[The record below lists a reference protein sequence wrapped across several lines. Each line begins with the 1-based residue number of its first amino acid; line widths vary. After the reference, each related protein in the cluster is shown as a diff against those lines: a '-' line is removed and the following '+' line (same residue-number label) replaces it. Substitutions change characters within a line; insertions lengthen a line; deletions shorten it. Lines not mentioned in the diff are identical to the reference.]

1 MRCGS
6 EPGRRRA
13 ALASGAS
20 GVHTAPM
27 LDFAGVRVLVLGDV
41 MLDRFLYG
49 EVDRISPEAPV
60 PVVRLRRSHAMPG
73 GAGNVARNVSALG
86 GKAVLV
92 GLLGED
98 DAAAEL
104 RALLAGDRAIEDAN
118 VGSADRR
125 STRKMRVIAGN
136 QQVAR
141 LDEEEARPADA
152 REAAALVEAVR
163 SRAAGCEALILSD
176 YAKGTLTPAVVAGA
190 VGAAREA
197 GIPVF
202 ADPKSD
208 DFSLYRG
215 ADCLTPNA
223 RELARATRLPTGTE
237 AEVVAAARAAMR
249 AAGLPALLCTRAERG
264 MVLVRAEGGHAS
276 VAAEAREV
284 FDVSGAGDTVIATLA
299 LAHAAGRPLEE
310 AMRIAN
316 AAAGIVVGKLGT
328 ATVGAEELEHALH
341 LAGGGDG
348 GMPEGSA
355 ALGVDAA
362 LRRVAEWR
370 AHGLR
375 VGFTNGCFDLLHAGH
390 VSLLHAARRRC
401 DRLVVGLNTDESV
414 ARLKGPSRP
423 VNPLADRAAVLSAL
437 SAVDA
442 VVAFEEDTPLELIRA
457 LRPEVLV
464 KGADYTEDR
473 VVGADLVRASGGEVV
488 LVDLLPGRS
497 TTGIAAR
504 LRG

>member
-1 MRCGS
+1 
-6 EPGRRRA
+6 
-13 ALASGAS
+13 
-20 GVHTAPM
+20 M
-27 LDFAGVRVLVLGDV
+27 LDFAGVCVLVLGDV

-104 RALLAGDRAIEDAN
+104 RALLAGDPGIEDAN

-141 LDEEEARPADA
+141 LDEEEARSADA
-152 REAAALVEAVR
+152 QEAAALVEAVR
-163 SRAAGCEALILSD
+163 SRAAGCGALILSD

-249 AAGLPALLCTRAERG
+249 TAGLPALLCTRAERG
-264 MVLVRAEGGHAS
+264 MVLVRAEGSHAS

-328 ATVGAEELEHALH
+328 ATVAAEELEHALH

-348 GMPEGSA
+348 GPEGSA
-355 ALGVDAA
+355 ALSLDAA
-362 LRRVAEWR
+362 SRRVAEWR

-375 VGFTNGCFDLLHAGH
+375 VGFTNGCFDILHAGH

-401 DRLVVGLNTDESV
+401 DRLVVGLNSDESV

-473 VVGADLVRASGGEVV
+473 VVGADLVRAAGGEVV

>member
-1 MRCGS
+1 
-6 EPGRRRA
+6 
-13 ALASGAS
+13 
-20 GVHTAPM
+20 M

-86 GKAVLV
+86 GKAILV

-104 RALLAGDRAIEDAN
+104 RALLAGDPGIEDAT
-118 VGSADRR
+118 VASAARP

-152 REAAALVEAVR
+152 AEAAALAEAVR
-163 SRAAGCEALILSD
+163 HGVAGCKAVVLSD
-176 YAKGTLTPAVVAGA
+176 YAKGALTPAVVSGAIAAAHAAGM
-190 VGAAREA
+190 
-197 GIPVF
+197 PVF

-208 DFSLYRG
+208 DFGLYRG

-264 MVLVRAEGGHAS
+264 MVLVRADGGHAS

-299 LAHAAGRPLEE
+299 LAHASGRPLEE
-310 AMRIAN
+310 AMRVAN
-316 AAAGIVVGKLGT
+316 AAAGVVVGKLGT
-328 ATVGAEELEHALH
+328 ATVGAEELERALR
-341 LAGGGDG
+341 AGGDG
-348 GMPEGSA
+348 SDGAEGA
-355 ALGVDAA
+355 PALGLGAA

-375 VGFTNGCFDLLHAGH
+375 VGFTNGCFDILHAGH
-390 VSLLHAARRRC
+390 VALLRAARRRC
-401 DRLVVGLNTDESV
+401 DRLVVALNTDASV
-414 ARLKGPSRP
+414 ARLKGASRP
-423 VNPLADRAAVLSAL
+423 INPLADRAAVVSAL

-457 LRPEVLV
+457 LRPDVLV

-504 LRG
+504 LRVD

>member
-1 MRCGS
+1 
-6 EPGRRRA
+6 
-13 ALASGAS
+13 
-20 GVHTAPM
+20 M
-27 LDFAGVRVLVLGDV
+27 LDFAGVRILVLGDA

-49 EVDRISPEAPV
+49 DVDRISPEAPV

-73 GAGNVARNVSALG
+73 GAGNVARNISALG
-86 GKAVLV
+86 GRAVLV

-98 DAAAEL
+98 EAAAEL
-104 RALLAGDRAIEDAN
+104 RGLLAGDPGIEDAT
-118 VGSADRR
+118 VASAARR

-141 LDEEEARPADA
+141 LDEEEARPADTA
-152 REAAALVEAVR
+152 EAEALVEAVR
-163 SRAAGCEALILSD
+163 RRVAGCKALVLSD
-176 YAKGTLTPAVVAGA
+176 YAKGALTPAVVAGA
-190 VGAAREA
+190 IAAAHET
-197 GIPVF
+197 GVPVF

-208 DFSLYRG
+208 DFGLYRG

-249 AAGLPALLCTRAERG
+249 AAGVPALLCTRAERG
-264 MVLVRAEGGHAS
+264 MVLVRADGGHAG
-276 VAAEAREV
+276 VGAEAREV

-316 AAAGIVVGKLGT
+316 AAAGVVVGKLGT
-328 ATVGAEELEHALH
+328 ATLGAEELDHALR
-341 LAGGGDG
+341 AGGGPDEAG
-348 GMPEGSA
+348 DAA
-355 ALGVDAA
+355 ALDLGAA

-370 AHGLR
+370 AQGLR
-375 VGFTNGCFDLLHAGH
+375 VGLANGCFDILHAGH
-390 VSLLHAARRRC
+390 VSLLRAARRRC
-401 DRLVVGLNTDESV
+401 DRLVVALNADASA
-414 ARLKGPSRP
+414 ARLKGASRP
-423 VNPLADRAAVLSAL
+423 VNALADRAAVVSAL

-457 LRPEVLV
+457 LRPDVLV

>member
-1 MRCGS
+1 
-6 EPGRRRA
+6 
-13 ALASGAS
+13 
-20 GVHTAPM
+20 M
-27 LDFAGVRVLVLGDV
+27 LDFAGIRVLVLGDA

-49 EVDRISPEAPV
+49 DVDRISPEAPV

-86 GKAVLV
+86 GTAVLV
-92 GLLGED
+92 GLIGED
-98 DAAAEL
+98 GAAAEL
-104 RALLAGDRAIEDAN
+104 RALLAGDAGIEDAT
-118 VGSADRR
+118 VAGPGRR
-125 STRKMRVIAGN
+125 TVLKTRVIAGN

-152 REAAALVEAVR
+152 AEAAALVEAVR
-163 SRAAGCEALILSD
+163 KRAAGCGALVLSD
-176 YAKGTLTPAVVAGA
+176 YAKGTLTPAAVAGA
-190 VGAAREA
+190 VEAARGA
-197 GIPVF
+197 GVPVF

-208 DFSLYRG
+208 DFGLYRG

-223 RELARATRLPTGTE
+223 RELARAARMPTGTE
-237 AEVVAAARAAMR
+237 AEIVAAARAAMR
-249 AAGLPALLCTRAERG
+249 AAGVPALLCTRAERG
-264 MVLVRAEGGHAS
+264 MVLVHADGGHAA
-276 VAAEAREV
+276 VAAQAREV

-341 LAGGGDG
+341 AGGVDG
-348 GMPEGSA
+348 MEGPA
-355 ALGVDAA
+355 ALGLAAA
-362 LRRVAEWR
+362 LRRVGEWR
-370 AHGLR
+370 AQGLR
-375 VGFTNGCFDLLHAGH
+375 VGFANGCFDVLHAGH
-390 VSLLHAARRRC
+390 VSLLQAARRRC
-401 DRLVVGLNTDESV
+401 DRLVVALNADASV

-423 VNPLADRAAVLSAL
+423 INPLPDRAAVVSAL
-437 SAVDA
+437 AAVDA
-442 VVAFEEDTPLELIRA
+442 VVAFEEDTPLELIHA
-457 LRPEVLV
+457 LRPDVLV

>member
-1 MRCGS
+1 
-6 EPGRRRA
+6 
-13 ALASGAS
+13 LASGAG
-20 GVHTAPM
+20 GVHIAAM
-27 LDFAGVRVLVLGDV
+27 LDFAGVRILVLGDA

-86 GKAVLV
+86 GTAVLV

-104 RALLAGDRAIEDAN
+104 RALLAGDPGVEDAS
-118 VGSADRR
+118 VASASRR
-125 STRKMRVIAGN
+125 TTRKMRVIAGN

-152 REAAALVEAVR
+152 SECAALVAAVR
-163 SRAAGCEALILSD
+163 SRVAGCKALVLSD
-176 YAKGTLTPAVVAGA
+176 YAKGALTPAVVAGA
-190 VGAAREA
+190 VAAAREA
-197 GIPVF
+197 GVPVF

-208 DFSLYRG
+208 DFGVYRG

-237 AEVVAAARAAMR
+237 AEVVAAARAAMG
-249 AAGLPALLCTRAERG
+249 AAGLPSLLCTRAERG

-299 LAHAAGRPLEE
+299 LAHAAGRPLED

-341 LAGGGDG
+341 AGGGGDG
-348 GMPEGSA
+348 GADGLLPG
-355 ALGVDAA
+355 ALGLDAA

-370 AHGLR
+370 AQGLR
-375 VGFTNGCFDLLHAGH
+375 VGFTNGCFDILHAGH
-390 VSLLHAARRRC
+390 VALLGAARRRC

-423 VNPLADRAAVLSAL
+423 VNALADRAAVLAAL
-437 SAVDA
+437 AAVDA
-442 VVAFEEDTPLELIRA
+442 VVAFAEDTPLELVRA
-457 LRPEVLV
+457 LRPDVLV

-504 LRG
+504 LRD

>member
-1 MRCGS
+1 
-6 EPGRRRA
+6 
-13 ALASGAS
+13 
-20 GVHTAPM
+20 M
-27 LDFAGVRVLVLGDV
+27 LDFAGVRVVVLGDA

-49 EVDRISPEAPV
+49 DVDRISPEAPV

-98 DAAAEL
+98 DAAVEL
-104 RALLAGDRAIEDAN
+104 RALLAGDPGIEDAT
-118 VGSADRR
+118 VASAARP

-141 LDEEEARPADA
+141 LDEEEARPADPG
-152 REAAALVEAVR
+152 EAAALVEAVR
-163 SRAAGCEALILSD
+163 NRIAAGCGALVLSD
-176 YAKGTLTPAVVAGA
+176 YAKGALTPAVVAGA
-190 VGAAREA
+190 VAAAHEA
-197 GIPVF
+197 GVPVF

-208 DFSLYRG
+208 DFGLYRG

-223 RELARATRLPTGTE
+223 RELARATRMPTGTE
-237 AEVVAAARAAMR
+237 AEVVAAARTAMR
-249 AAGLPALLCTRAERG
+249 AAGVPALLCTRAERG
-264 MVLVRAEGGHAS
+264 MVLVRADGGHAS
-276 VAAEAREV
+276 VSAEAREV

-310 AMRIAN
+310 AMPIAN

-328 ATVGAEELEHALH
+328 ATVGAEELEHALS
-341 LAGGGDG
+341 AGGGGSDG
-348 GMPEGSA
+348 PGGAPA
-355 ALGVDAA
+355 ALGLDAA
-362 LRRVAEWR
+362 LRRAAEWR

-375 VGFTNGCFDLLHAGH
+375 VGFTNGCFDILHAGH
-390 VSLLHAARRRC
+390 VALLQAARRRC
-401 DRLVVGLNTDESV
+401 DRLVVALNTDASV
-414 ARLKGPSRP
+414 ARLKGASRP
-423 VNPLADRAAVLSAL
+423 INPLADRAAVVSAL
-437 SAVDA
+437 ASVDA
-442 VVAFEEDTPLELIRA
+442 VVAFAEDTPLELIRA
-457 LRPEVLV
+457 LRPDVLV

>member
-1 MRCGS
+1 
-6 EPGRRRA
+6 
-13 ALASGAS
+13 
-20 GVHTAPM
+20 M
-27 LDFAGVRVLVLGDV
+27 LDFAGVRVLVLGDA
-41 MLDRFLYG
+41 MLDRFHYG
-49 EVDRISPEAPV
+49 DVDRISPEAPV

-86 GKAVLV
+86 GEAVLV
-92 GLLGED
+92 ALLGED
-98 DAAAEL
+98 HAAAEL
-104 RALLAGDRAIEDAN
+104 RGLLAGDPGIEDAT
-118 VGSADRR
+118 VASPARR

-152 REAAALVEAVR
+152 AEAAALVEAVR
-163 SRAAGCEALILSD
+163 RRVAGCKALVLSD
-176 YAKGTLTPAVVAGA
+176 YAKGALTPAVVSGA
-190 VGAAREA
+190 VAAAREA
-197 GIPVF
+197 GVPVF

-208 DFSLYRG
+208 DFGLYRG

-264 MVLVRAEGGHAS
+264 MVLVRADGGHAA

-316 AAAGIVVGKLGT
+316 VAAGLVVGKLGT

-341 LAGGGDG
+341 AGGDEAG
-348 GMPEGSA
+348 GAP
-355 ALGVDAA
+355 ALGLDAA

-375 VGFTNGCFDLLHAGH
+375 VGFTNGCFDILHAGH
-390 VSLLHAARRRC
+390 VSLLRAARRRC
-401 DRLVVGLNTDESV
+401 DRLVVALNTDASV
-414 ARLKGPSRP
+414 ARLKGASRP
-423 VNPLADRAAVLSAL
+423 INPLADRAAVVSAL
-437 SAVDA
+437 AAVDA
-442 VVAFEEDTPLELIRA
+442 VVAFEEDTPLDLIRA
-457 LRPEVLV
+457 LRPDVLV

-473 VVGADLVRASGGEVV
+473 VVGADLVRGWGGEVV
-488 LVDLLPGRS
+488 LADLLPGRS

-504 LRG
+504 LPRGR

>member
-1 MRCGS
+1 
-6 EPGRRRA
+6 
-13 ALASGAS
+13 
-20 GVHTAPM
+20 M
-27 LDFAGVRVLVLGDV
+27 LDFSGIRVLVLGDA

-49 EVDRISPEAPV
+49 DVDRISPEAPV

-86 GKAVLV
+86 GTAVLA
-92 GLLGED
+92 GLVGED
-98 DAAAEL
+98 GAAAEL
-104 RALLAGDRAIEDAN
+104 RALLADDPGIEDAT
-118 VGSADRR
+118 VAGPRR
-125 STRKMRVIAGN
+125 HTVLKTRVIAGT

-141 LDEEEARPADA
+141 LDEEEARPADDA
-152 REAAALVEAVR
+152 EAASLVGAVRDRVPGCRALV
-163 SRAAGCEALILSD
+163 LSD
-176 YAKGTLTPAVVAGA
+176 YAKGALTPAVVAGA
-190 VGAAREA
+190 VAAAREA
-197 GIPVF
+197 GVPVF

-208 DFSLYRG
+208 DFALYRG

-223 RELARATRLPTGTE
+223 RELARAARMPTGTE

-249 AAGLPALLCTRAERG
+249 AAGVPALLCTRAERG
-264 MVLVRAEGGHAS
+264 MVLVRADGGHAA
-276 VAAEAREV
+276 VAAQAREV

-341 LAGGGDG
+341 VGGVDG
-348 GMPEGSA
+348 MEGA
-355 ALGVDAA
+355 APALGPAAA

-370 AHGLR
+370 AQGLR
-375 VGFTNGCFDLLHAGH
+375 VGFANGCFDVLHAGH
-390 VSLLHAARRRC
+390 VSLLQAARRRC
-401 DRLVVGLNTDESV
+401 DRLVVGLNADASV

-423 VNPLADRAAVLSAL
+423 INPLTDRVAVVSAL
-437 SAVDA
+437 AAVDA

-457 LRPEVLV
+457 LRPDVLV

-473 VVGADLVRASGGEVV
+473 VVGADLVRAAGGEVV

-497 TTGIAAR
+497 TTGLAAR
-504 LRG
+504 LRGG

>member
-1 MRCGS
+1 
-6 EPGRRRA
+6 
-13 ALASGAS
+13 
-20 GVHTAPM
+20 M
-27 LDFAGVRVLVLGDV
+27 LDFAGVRVLVLGDA

-49 EVDRISPEAPV
+49 DVDRISPEAPV

-86 GKAVLV
+86 GRAVLV
-92 GLLGED
+92 GLLGQDE
-98 DAAAEL
+98 AAAEL
-104 RALLAGDRAIEDAN
+104 RALLAGDPGIEDAT
-118 VGSADRR
+118 VASPARR

-152 REAAALVEAVR
+152 GEAASLADAVR
-163 SRAAGCEALILSD
+163 RRVGGCKALILSD
-176 YAKGTLTPAVVAGA
+176 YAKGALTPTVVSGA
-190 VGAAREA
+190 IDAAREA
-197 GIPVF
+197 GVPVF

-208 DFSLYRG
+208 DFGLYRG
-215 ADCLTPNA
+215 AGCLTPNA

-249 AAGLPALLCTRAERG
+249 AAGVPALLCTRAERG

-276 VAAEAREV
+276 VSAQAREV
-284 FDVSGAGDTVIATLA
+284 FDVSGAGDTVIATLG

-328 ATVGAEELEHALH
+328 ATVAAEELEHALR
-341 LAGGGDG
+341 AGGDG
-348 GMPEGSA
+348 AEAA
-355 ALGVDAA
+355 ALGLGAA

-370 AHGLR
+370 AQGLR
-375 VGFTNGCFDLLHAGH
+375 VGFANGCFDILHAGH
-390 VSLLHAARRRC
+390 VSLLQAARRRC
-401 DRLVVGLNTDESV
+401 DRLVVALNADGSV
-414 ARLKGPSRP
+414 ARLKGPARP
-423 VNPLADRAAVLSAL
+423 VNALADRAAVVSAL

-457 LRPEVLV
+457 LRPDVLV

-504 LRG
+504 LRK

>member
-1 MRCGS
+1 
-6 EPGRRRA
+6 
-13 ALASGAS
+13 
-20 GVHTAPM
+20 M
-27 LDFAGVRVLVLGDV
+27 LDFAGIRVLVLGDA

-86 GKAVLV
+86 GQAVLV

-98 DAAAEL
+98 EAAAEL
-104 RALLAGDRAIEDAN
+104 RALLAGDPGIEDAT
-118 VGSADRR
+118 VSSAARR

-152 REAAALVEAVR
+152 EEGAALVARVR
-163 SRAAGCEALILSD
+163 SRVAGCKALVLSD
-176 YAKGTLTPAVVAGA
+176 YAKGALTPAVVSGA
-190 VGAAREA
+190 IAAAHEA
-197 GIPVF
+197 GVPVF

-208 DFSLYRG
+208 DFGLYRG

-264 MVLVRAEGGHAS
+264 MVLVRAGGGHAAVS
-276 VAAEAREV
+276 AEAREV

-328 ATVGAEELEHALH
+328 ATAGAEELEHALR
-341 LAGGGDG
+341 GGEGGPGDG
-348 GMPEGSA
+348 T
-355 ALGVDAA
+355 ALALDAA

-375 VGFTNGCFDLLHAGH
+375 VGFANGCFDVLHAGH
-390 VSLLHAARRRC
+390 VSLLQAARRRC
-401 DRLVVGLNTDESV
+401 DRLVVALNADASV

-423 VNPLADRAAVLSAL
+423 VNPLADRAAVVSAL

-442 VVAFEEDTPLELIRA
+442 VVAFEEDTPLELVRA
-457 LRPEVLV
+457 LRPDVLV

-473 VVGADLVRASGGEVV
+473 VVGADLVRAWGGEVV

>member
-1 MRCGS
+1 
-6 EPGRRRA
+6 
-13 ALASGAS
+13 
-20 GVHTAPM
+20 M
-27 LDFAGVRVLVLGDV
+27 LDFAGIRVLVLGDA

-49 EVDRISPEAPV
+49 DVDRISPEAPV

-86 GKAVLV
+86 GTAVLV
-92 GLLGED
+92 GLVGED
-98 DAAAEL
+98 GAAAEL
-104 RALLAGDRAIEDAN
+104 RALLAGDAGIEDAT
-118 VGSADRR
+118 VTGGARR
-125 STRKMRVIAGN
+125 TVLKTRVIAGN

-141 LDEEEARPADA
+141 LDEEEARPADEG
-152 REAAALVEAVR
+152 EAAALVAAVR
-163 SRAAGCEALILSD
+163 SRVAGCGALVLSD

-190 VGAAREA
+190 IAAAREA
-197 GIPVF
+197 GVPVF

-208 DFSLYRG
+208 DFALYRG

-223 RELARATRLPTGTE
+223 RELARAARMPAGTE

-249 AAGLPALLCTRAERG
+249 AAGVPSLLCTRAERG
-264 MVLVRAEGGHAS
+264 MVLVRADGGHAA
-276 VAAEAREV
+276 VAAQAREV

-341 LAGGGDG
+341 AGGVDG
-348 GMPEGSA
+348 MEGPA
-355 ALGVDAA
+355 ALGLAAA
-362 LRRVAEWR
+362 LRRVSEWR
-370 AHGLR
+370 AQGLR
-375 VGFTNGCFDLLHAGH
+375 VGFTNGCFDILHAGH
-390 VSLLHAARRRC
+390 VSLLQAARRRC
-401 DRLVVGLNTDESV
+401 DRLVVALNTDASV

-423 VNPLADRAAVLSAL
+423 ITPLADRAAVVAAL
-437 SAVDA
+437 AAVDA
-442 VVAFEEDTPLELIRA
+442 VVAFEEDTPLELVRA
-457 LRPEVLV
+457 LRPDVLV

-497 TTGIAAR
+497 TTGLAAR
-504 LRG
+504 LRE